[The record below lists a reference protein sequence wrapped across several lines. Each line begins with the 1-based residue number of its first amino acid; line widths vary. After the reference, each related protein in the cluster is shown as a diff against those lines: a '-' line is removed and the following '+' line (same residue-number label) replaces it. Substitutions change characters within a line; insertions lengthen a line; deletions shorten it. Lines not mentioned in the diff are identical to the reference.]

1 VRTPGASLDE
11 SWAIGISLAIRD
23 GLVFGRDI
31 VFHYGPL
38 SYLVIRLPIGLP
50 EK

>member
-1 VRTPGASLDE
+1 MGYWD
-11 SWAIGISLAIRD
+11 LAGIRD